1 MAGEATR
8 PGAPTADRYPRS
20 VSTEFL
26 DRNDLPELV
35 QLPAWADPQTVRAA
49 VGVAIVLSIIGLVL
63 AARISRRLVVRGLV
77 VMLLAALSIGL
88 WEQRVNLADCAAD
101 CSCAVFGQPV
111 KVPADLNPNCT
122 AA

>member
-8 PGAPTADRYPRS
+8 PGPPAPDRYPRS
-20 VSTEFL
+20 VPTEFL
-26 DRNDLPELV
+26 DRIDLPELV

-49 VGVAIVLSIIGLVL
+49 TGVAIVLSIIGLVL
-63 AARISRRLVVRGLV
+63 AARIIRRLVVRALV
-77 VMLLAALSIGL
+77 VVLLAALSIGL